1 MASPFLSPTF
11 FDTMEDAG
19 IRLNKYLAS
28 CGVGSRRS
36 CDALVQE
43 GEVLV
48 NGEICLKPSYRV
60 QPGDQVRASGKRL
73 EPLRVQTIV
82 FHKPPGLV
90 CTRNDEHNRKTIY
103 SLLPG
108 RLQNLMHVGRLDR
121 ESEGLLLLSNDGE
134 LAQALTHPKHKVE
147 KLYHVTLDQA
157 FDNEIIT
164 QLEKG
169 VFTEV
174 GKAKADKVKRL
185 SPRRLA
191 MILTTGKK
199 RQIRYMIQAVHHRVK
214 RLVRLEVGPISL
226 GDLKPGK
233 WRPLSHQEREELM
246 TIVGN

>member
-1 MASPFLSPTF
+1 
-11 FDTMEDAG
+11 MEDAG

-28 CGVGSRRS
+28 CGVGSRRA

-43 GEVLV
+43 GEVMV
-48 NGEICLKPSYRV
+48 NGEVCLKPSYRV
-60 QPGDQVRASGKRL
+60 QPEDQVRASGKRL
-73 EPLRVQTIV
+73 EQLRVQTIV

-90 CTRNDEHNRKTIY
+90 CTRNDEHNRPTIY

-108 RLQNLMHVGRLDR
+108 RLQNLMHVGRLDL

-147 KLYHVTLDQA
+147 KLYHVTTEHA
-157 FDNEIIT
+157 FENSIIP

-174 GKAKADKVKRL
+174 GKAKADKIKRL

-199 RQIRYMIQAVHHRVK
+199 RQIRYMIQAVGHRVK
-214 RLVRLEVGPISL
+214 RLVRLAVGPVVL
-226 GDLKPGK
+226 DDLKPGK
-233 WRPLSHQEREELM
+233 WRPLSINEREALM
-246 TIVGN
+246 KIIEK